1 MPTLAQSLPAN
12 DPAFL
17 RIAAELWGLE
27 LESEPDAEQLGASL
41 LDPGLAREIQETL
54 PAEARTAL
62 DALREAGGRLPWPVF
77 ARRFGEIREA
87 GPGRRDRERLYLKPV
102 SVAET
107 LFFRVLIARAFF
119 DTPSGPQEFAYI
131 PDDLLPLIIHEE
143 REIPLTPTPLPKVE
157 GSNMTDE
164 PLGRPASPKEREH
177 PLAASDRILDD
188 LTTLLAALRMGM
200 EPLHSQMWR
209 YPVPVLMDFLA
220 AARLTVNSA
229 PQPEPVRAFLEATRK
244 DALKLLAKPWRESET
259 FNELRQIPGLVCEG
273 EWKNDPLGTR
283 DRLMGF
289 LGDIPRGQW
298 WSLPAFVRAV
308 KEKAPDFQRPAG
320 EYDSWFVKRADDGV
334 YLRGFERWDEVDGA
348 LIRYLISRPLFWLGI
363 VDLACAEE
371 GGSVTAFRVNEK
383 RVMSS
388 EAGKLT
394 VTSDGRIRV
403 PRNAPRVARYLLA
416 RFCEW
421 EDEKPDEYR
430 YRVSTRSLKKAQAQG
445 LKVSQLLSL
454 LAKHASAEIPPVF
467 VKALKRWEVNG
478 TEARVETQAIL
489 RVSRPEVLDELRK
502 SKAGRF
508 LGELLGPTAVIVKGG
523 AVPKVLAALA
533 ELGLL
538 AEVDNG
544 LENGEKTDK
553 RM

>member
-1 MPTLAQSLPAN
+1 
-12 DPAFL
+12 
-17 RIAAELWGLE
+17 
-27 LESEPDAEQLGASL
+27 
-41 LDPGLAREIQETL
+41 
-54 PAEARTAL
+54 
-62 DALREAGGRLPWPVF
+62 
-77 ARRFGEIREA
+77 
-87 GPGRRDRERLYLKPV
+87 
-102 SVAET
+102 
-107 LFFRVLIARAFF
+107 
-119 DTPSGPQEFAYI
+119 
-131 PDDLLPLIIHEE
+131 
-143 REIPLTPTPLPKVE
+143 
-157 GSNMTDE
+157 
-164 PLGRPASPKEREH
+164 
-177 PLAASDRILDD
+177 
-188 LTTLLAALRMGM
+188 
-200 EPLHSQMWR
+200 
-209 YPVPVLMDFLA
+209 MDFLTA
-220 AARLTVNSA
+220 AKLTVNGA
-229 PQPEPVRAFLEATRK
+229 PQPKLVRAFLESTRK
-244 DALKLLAKPWRESET
+244 DASMLLAKSWRESEG
-259 FNELRQIPGLVCEG
+259 FNEIRHVPGLVCEG

-298 WSLPAFVRAV
+298 WSLSAFVRAV

-320 EYDSWFVKRADDGV
+320 EYDSWFIKRADDGV

-348 LIRYLISRPLFWLGI
+348 LIRYLVSGPLFWLWI

-383 RVMSS
+383 RVMSN

-403 PRNAPRVARYLLA
+403 PRNVPRVARYLLA

-430 YRVSTRSLKKAQAQG
+430 YRVSTRSLKKAQEQG

-454 LAKHASAEIPPVF
+454 LAKHASPEIPPVF

-478 TEARVETQAIL
+478 IEARVETQAIL
-489 RVSRPEVLDELRK
+489 RVSRPDVLDELRK

-538 AEVDNG
+538 AEAGADFQSG
-544 LENGEKTDK
+544 LENG
-553 RM
+553 